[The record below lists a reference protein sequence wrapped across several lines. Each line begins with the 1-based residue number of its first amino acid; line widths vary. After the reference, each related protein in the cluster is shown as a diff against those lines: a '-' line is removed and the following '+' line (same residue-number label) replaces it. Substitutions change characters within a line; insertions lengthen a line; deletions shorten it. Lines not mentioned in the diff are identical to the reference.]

1 MEEKRMLVMVIIG
14 LAVLVLFYGWCF
26 TEKHARVKKWGWWSI
41 GLLTL
46 AFAIFTVWYHTPAVC
61 RDHVQVVEVNSR
73 QEATVEVELIVQ
85 RSYLRG
91 TRISGWIC
99 TPVDTYGASY
109 ISQATREDG
118 SYRCST
124 LFRAD
129 TMASEPSFDDCVYHV
144 CVDFSR
150 GFESVTYLEMIER
163 RQSDDETYWYT
174 TPAKP

>member
-1 MEEKRMLVMVIIG
+1 MEEKRMVVIILMG
-14 LAVLVLFYGWCF
+14 LLVLLLFYGWCF

-61 RDHVQVVEVNSR
+61 RDHVQVVEVNSL

-99 TPVDTYGASY
+99 LAKAICPLASSSSASVIWA
-109 ISQATREDG
+109 ISSSKPNMPKYATSALVLAGVIR
-118 SYRCST
+118 
-124 LFRAD
+124 
-129 TMASEPSFDDCVYHV
+129 P
-144 CVDFSR
+144 
-150 GFESVTYLEMIER
+150 I
-163 RQSDDETYWYT
+163 W
-174 TPAKP
+174 